1 MLFAVACLISS
12 RLCCAACLADRL
24 LDAILD
30 ICGCPPEKFRSI
42 CSAIDKLDK
51 MEWAE
56 VGLVEISGSRLAYEA
71 DLTGAGRGS
80 CAYDSRDAV
89 LLRRCSLGNC
99 MVSRSNRSVHTTQ
112 LLISLIAMW
121 CGKGGLRSTAASK
134 RLSQNHLDRFA
145 HRRDGNCHRAA

>member
-1 MLFAVACLISS
+1 MLYLRVGMLFAVACLISS

-71 DLTGAGRGS
+71 DLTGARRGS
-80 CAYDSRDAV
+80 CASDSRDAV
-89 LLRRCSLGNC
+89 LLRSCSLGNC

-112 LLISLIAMW
+112 LLIDFDCHVVW
-121 CGKGGLRSTAASK
+121 KGRLKIDSRFEAAVAIK
-134 RLSQNHLDRFA
+134 I
-145 HRRDGNCHRAA
+145 